1 MAGIVPKLSLDL
13 CSNNNLVSVEEVLLV
28 LALLMHEEMS

>member
-13 CSNNNLVSVEEVLLV
+13 CSNSNLVSVEEVLLV

>member
-1 MAGIVPKLSLDL
+1 MDGIVPKLSLDL
-13 CSNNNLVSVEEVLLV
+13 CSNNHLVSVEEVLLV